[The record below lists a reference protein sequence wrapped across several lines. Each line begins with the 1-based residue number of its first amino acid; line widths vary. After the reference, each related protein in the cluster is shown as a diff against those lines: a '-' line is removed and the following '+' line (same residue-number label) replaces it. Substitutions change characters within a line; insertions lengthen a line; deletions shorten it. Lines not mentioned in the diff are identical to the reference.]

1 MEQLQNSARESAA
14 YSSSLNLSRRRQ
26 VQGETIELERA
37 AAGGNLSHHYLLNV
51 TNIPDAV
58 DYETPVVSPDNAASA
73 DGPSTVADEPPGIG
87 V

>member
-1 MEQLQNSARESAA
+1 MAPGEFMAQVRAVMRLRHLSYRTEQS
-14 YSSSLNLSRRRQ
+14 Y
-26 VQGETIELERA
+26 GKYT
-37 AAGGNLSHHYLLNV
+37 LNV